1 MLQQL
6 RKDRANVYYLL
17 SWVIFILSIITV
29 YINIS
34 TGKIPRGWLYT
45 SDTLYLPALYQDLFT
60 NYDISG
66 WKLTPTPYFFPDMV
80 IYFLLNAL
88 TNNFHLAIAA
98 YGVLQSLLF
107 MASLLIL
114 SNQLFGFR
122 KVVHSLFLVVG
133 AIFFLLLSTGNYY
146 TFLFILQSAHHFSVL
161 LIMPVAFTLVLQI
174 IANHSNTTS
183 STWLLVVLSILAIAS
198 DIIYAIQF
206 LIPVMG
212 SIFFLA
218 LLSII
223 PFRRM
228 MLLNFLLAS
237 SILGGTV
244 LNKIIIRYEDIS
256 HYTEI
261 TQKRITESGLN
272 FLVWLK
278 DFSASYLF
286 LSLLWISF
294 MFLVIWLLISFLKKL
309 FSHKQTINTNL
320 LLTNAFFLLVVVT
333 SLTVVLVSG
342 NFEASPSVRYLI
354 PVLIIPI
361 FFGWPFFIAG
371 TNSLLTILEKH
382 YGMFA
387 LSVVLCLT
395 PFFIV
400 PVQRISALSELSDY
414 RPSFVRCLDEK
425 TRQKEIRNGLAH
437 YWQAKYSSLLSK
449 NNLHIV
455 QVDPYLS
462 PYHWINNLN
471 WYQADFEFVII
482 DKNAPI
488 QYKIDETWVANR
500 FGQPASTFDCEGST
514 IFVYN
519 KPEDIQFQ
527 NQFKGHPSFATFE
540 NINDEFEFYGFN
552 LPSLTGEVIGLSR
565 GASETWENKA
575 GFLTYGPYVSLPGGD
590 YYFEIHY
597 YAEGGNIPIGNWEI
611 VIAYPT
617 KADVIKEGN
626 IVAQGKNIISSTFT
640 FREKQKVEIRVYYG
654 GSGTLVVD
662 KIKIR
667 RITTTSGNVAHALSK
682 PNNRIPT
689 VDRRDLAIISP
700 KDGDA
705 VDRKYID
712 FIWKWRGEPLAQN
725 QAFEIRLWQK
735 GDPFHYGAHDA
746 RDSVNTVRQVGDV
759 YTMRL
764 FLDGVYSVNLHGEGD
779 YLWTVAIVGLEPI
792 YQDFNIEAQP
802 YRLRVNIDK
811 TN

>member
-1 MLQQL
+1 M
-6 RKDRANVYYLL
+6 
-17 SWVIFILSIITV
+17 IV

-34 TGKIPRGWLYT
+34 TGKISRGLLYT

-80 IYFLLNAL
+80 IYFILNAL

-98 YGVLQSLLF
+98 YGMLQSLLF
-107 MASLLIL
+107 MAGLLIL

-122 KVVHSLFLVVG
+122 KVVHSLFLFVG
-133 AIFFLLLSTGNYY
+133 TIFFLLLATGNYY
-146 TFLFILQSAHHFSVL
+146 IFLFILQSAHHFSVV
-161 LIMPVAFTLVLQI
+161 LITPVAFTLVLQI
-174 IANHSNTTS
+174 IENRSNTTLN
-183 STWLLVVLSILAIAS
+183 TWLLVMLSILAVAS
-198 DIIYAIQF
+198 DIIYASQF

-228 MLLNFLLAS
+228 MLLNFWLAS
-237 SILGGTV
+237 SIPGGMILT
-244 LNKIIIRYEDIS
+244 KIIIRYEDIS

-261 TQKRITESGLN
+261 SQKRITESGLN

-278 DFSASYLF
+278 DFSASYPF

-309 FSHKQTINTNL
+309 FSPKQTINTTL
-320 LLTNAFFLLVVVT
+320 LLTDAFFLLVVVT
-333 SLTVVLVSG
+333 SLVIVLVSG
-342 NFEASPSVRYLI
+342 NFENAYSTRYLI

-371 TNSLLTILEKH
+371 ANSLLTILEKH
-382 YGMFA
+382 YGMFV
-387 LSVVLCLT
+387 LSVVLGLT
-395 PFFIV
+395 PFFMV
-400 PVQRISALSELSDY
+400 PVQRIPALSELSDY

-425 TRQKEIRNGLAH
+425 TRQKGIRNGLAH

-455 QVDPYLS
+455 QVDPYVS

-482 DKNAPI
+482 DKNASI
-488 QYKIDETWVANR
+488 QYKIDETRVINR

-519 KPEDIQFQ
+519 RPEDIQFQ
-527 NQFKGHPSFATFE
+527 KQFKGHPGFATFE

-565 GASETWENKA
+565 GASDAWENQA
-575 GFLTYGPYVSLPGGD
+575 GILTYGPYVSLPGGD

-597 YAEGGNIPIGNWEI
+597 YAEGGNVPIGKWEI

-617 KADVIKEGN
+617 KAEVIKEGY
-626 IVAQGKNIISSTFT
+626 IVEQGKNIISSTFT

-662 KIKIR
+662 KIKIKR
-667 RITTTSGNVAHALSK
+667 MTTTFGKVAHALTKS
-682 PNNRIPT
+682 NNISPIL
-689 VDRRDLAIISP
+689 DRRDLALISP
-700 KDGDA
+700 KDGDV
-705 VDRKYID
+705 VDQKYID

-725 QAFEIRLWQK
+725 QAFEIRLWRE

-759 YTMRL
+759 YTVRL
-764 FLDGVYSVNLHGEGD
+764 SLDGVYGVNLHGEGD
-779 YLWTVAIVGLEPI
+779 YLWTVAIVSLEPT
-792 YQDFNIEAQP
+792 YQDLNVEARP
-802 YRLRVNIDK
+802 YRLRVNLAK
-811 TN
+811 AN